1 MGENCVESRMF
12 ENNSEEASSSDDA
25 DYSSVSS
32 ETSYEL
38 VEGKSGAWHR
48 QKRRP
53 VPEASSPAFSASVP
67 PSSPGGSPFQAPSPP
82 PRPPSPE
89 IFEDEDSSG
98 PDAASSE
105 EELELDD
112 EAKDWHTFGTVCL
125 LA

>member
-67 PSSPGGSPFQAPSPP
+67 PSSPGGSPFQAPSRRLVLL
-82 PRPPSPE
+82 PRRSLKT
-89 IFEDEDSSG
+89 SG